1 MNLRRPDI
9 LPETLWNDFI
19 RIGTPAH
26 AKAGELLWEPG
37 DAHEGESC
45 LVVRGLVR
53 LYHPSRKGDAVTL
66 LAVSAGGLLGHH
78 PETNRPH
85 TTGAEALL
93 SSDLLLLPAE
103 HTTRWLS
110 GKDETSL
117 AFVRWLRHTTDQQM
131 SETYLRLEL
140 DHDSAKAKVAHIL
153 LTLDRQVLLERMT
166 RQQIADLANLTLET
180 TVRTIS
186 QFLREGTLHSS
197 HFTALSEAERLALAE
212 ILEPYEPDELPYS

>member
-93 SSDLLLLPAE
+93 SSDLLRLSAT
-103 HTTRWLS
+103 HVTRWR
-110 GKDETSL
+110 GGTDETSRTFTL
-117 AFVRWLRHTTDQQM
+117 WLRHSLDQQLN
-131 SETYLRLEL
+131 ETYTRLEL
-140 DHDSAKAKVAHIL
+140 DHDSARAKVAHVL
-153 LTLDRQVLLERMT
+153 LTLDRQALLDRMT

-186 QFLREGTLHSS
+186 QFLREGLLKGSR
-197 HFTALSEAERLALAE
+197 FTVLSKQERLALAE
-212 ILEPYEPDELPYS
+212 ILEPYEPGELPYG